1 MAADVRPGLFAGLPL
16 LLLPV
21 LNATAA
27 PPPITLKPHRVE
39 YNVEISILNG
49 RLTTVV
55 TAVGDGFMANSIIVP
70 VGFSKVVAHGS
81 IQESSFFLVDEQGV
95 RPERYRSVDTLST
108 EDQTVT
114 FDFKWAAHRVEG
126 MINGEPITFPL
137 DGRVHDRVSIQYEL
151 MLDLLTGEAKD
162 KYVMLDGDELKHLEV
177 KNIGSRTVK
186 VPYGTFEAVGI
197 QHGEKDSSRVTVL
210 WCAKELDYLPVVIEQ
225 LRDGEVHVRASLAE
239 YELLPETEEA
249 AAPL

>member
-1 MAADVRPGLFAGLPL
+1 MRPGLLAGIPL

-27 PPPITLKPHRVE
+27 PGPITLKPHRVE
-39 YNVEISILNG
+39 YNVEISVLNG

-55 TAVGDGFMANSIIVP
+55 TAVGAGFMANSVIEP
-70 VGFSKVVAHGS
+70 VGFSKIVAHGA
-81 IQESSFFLVDEQGV
+81 IQESSFFLVDAQGV
-95 RPERYRSVDTLST
+95 RPEQYRSVDTLSR
-108 EDQTVT
+108 ENQTVN
-114 FDFKWAAHRVEG
+114 FDFKWADHRVAG
-126 MINGEPITFPL
+126 MINDDPIAFEL

-151 MLDLLTGEAKD
+151 MLDLLTGDAKD
-162 KYVMLDGDELKHLEV
+162 AYVMLDGDELKHLEV
-177 KNIGSRTVK
+177 KSIGSRTVK

-225 LRDGEVHVRASLAE
+225 RRDGKVHVRAVMTE
-239 YELLPETEEA
+239 YEALPTMPEESA
-249 AAPL
+249 D